1 MEGGGA
7 PKGFGIKWICYAK
20 VNDRFPFRTF
30 SIDAVE
36 QIVKRN

>member
-7 PKGFGIKWICYAK
+7 PRVFGIKWICYE